1 MTSAAAQQP
10 TQQTNV
16 WQYKCFVE
24 WCKSVLFAE
33 VLEAS
38 GARVLLLGGAHGA
51 DTGKLQRAHVG
62 HATVVDE
69 TASLAA
75 TVERWRAKGEPFE
88 LVALDAA
95 PHDAAAWRGLV
106 TARASFDA
114 AFTFDAL
121 DLVCTDE
128 RALSDWLAGVAAALK
143 PNGRLAGLC
152 ADSAQLWSRA
162 QKAVMSEQGTAA
174 APSSTTAVGGVIS
187 AELFDL
193 SFALGLETF
202 SSFGTRYVLTLH
214 EGAHVQPAAAS
225 DAELYRSLVHFASL
239 IRLARQHGLRFVEAT
254 NLLDFYE
261 DHKRAHAVALK
272 QSGMLG
278 PQGKGKIEQAD
289 LIGLFTTFVFVKLAD
304 GDDADGAQP

>member
-1 MTSAAAQQP
+1 M
-10 TQQTNV
+10 

-24 WCKSVLFAE
+24 WSKSVLFAE

-38 GARVLLLGGAHGA
+38 AARVLLLGAAHGA
-51 DTGKLQRAHVG
+51 DTGKLQRAHIG

-69 TASLAA
+69 TPSLTAA
-75 TVERWRAKGEPFE
+75 LERWRAKNEPFE
-88 LVALDAA
+88 LVAVDAP
-95 PHDAAAWRGLV
+95 PHTAAAWRVAL
-106 TARASFDA
+106 AASAASFDA
-114 AFTFDAL
+114 VFTFDAL

-128 RALSDWLAGVAAALK
+128 LALNDWLAGVAAALK
-143 PNGRLAGLC
+143 PNGRLAGIC

-162 QKAVMSEQGTAA
+162 QKAVMSEQGTAP
-174 APSSTTAVGGVIS
+174 PSSTTTVGGVIS
-187 AELFDL
+187 ADLFDL

-214 EGAHVQPAAAS
+214 EGAQVQPAAAS

-239 IRLARQHGLRFVEAT
+239 IRLARQHRLRFVEAT

-272 QSGMLG
+272 QSGVLG

-289 LIGLFTTFVFVKLAD
+289 LIGMFTTFVFVKLAD
-304 GDDADGAQP
+304 GDDIDADQ